1 MGYRVFGA
9 KSVAQLQK
17 HIRIISADSARVFIS
32 AHAKAKMR
40 ARRISINEVYEC
52 LRNGVI
58 RRTPEPNPSKGSLEC
73 RMERYVAGCECAVV
87 VALDDDD
94 PDVLVVTVMH
104 I

>member
-1 MGYRVFGA
+1 MGYAIFG
-9 KSVAQLQK
+9 SRSIAQLQR
-17 HIRIISADSARVFIS
+17 HIRVVSADTSRVFIT
-32 AHAKAKMR
+32 AHAKNRMR
-40 ARRISINEVYEC
+40 SRRISITEVYEC

-58 RRTPEPNPSKGSLEC
+58 RRTPEPNPSKGNLEC

-94 PDVLVVTVMH
+94 PDVLVVTVMS